1 MHRTLEKSKK
11 TRRAI
16 KPANVLAEL
25 SEVLNG
31 VIDTAVSY
39 DKVLDMK
46 MQIDQA
52 GPISNIPLVV
62 NLCLSKCPNIAICD
76 ICRDR
81 ESSRGR
87 FIGPWLYCQPSFVL
101 FLSLSPLASSEVH
114 GPVYADR

>member
-1 MHRTLEKSKK
+1 
-11 TRRAI
+11 
-16 KPANVLAEL
+16 
-25 SEVLNG
+25 
-31 VIDTAVSY
+31 
-39 DKVLDMK
+39 